1 MLTVRQ
7 QEGESLRDY
16 VKQFNKAVLEIEK
29 VDDQVIITTFQA
41 GLNNPGLIFSLEKT
55 LPTSMK
61 NLLFKA

>member
-1 MLTVRQ
+1 M
-7 QEGESLRDY
+7 RDY
-16 VKQFNKAVLEIEK
+16 VKQFNKAVLKIEK

-41 GLNNPGLIFSLEKT
+41 GLNNPGLIFSLGKT